1 MADDP
6 ISSFRQRFTPRPA
19 TAVAP
24 ALVVN
29 RAEER
34 EAYLAFAAKD
44 KVLRLDIRCRQGG
57 LAHAVSYNYLLNLSY
72 NRRSYSEFFLT
83 VSGLTV
89 MVKGRGL
96 RPIIDALKMH
106 TCEFIQEF
114 DPEEFADP
122 TDPNAPF
129 VDSIVVE
136 VIGAAAPARAAAGVS
151 T

>member
-19 TAVAP
+19 AVGAP

-96 RPIIDALKMH
+96 RPIVDALKMH

-114 DPEEFADP
+114 DPDEFADP
-122 TDPNAPF
+122 TDPGVPF
-129 VDSIVVE
+129 IDSIAVE
-136 VIGAAAPARAAAGVS
+136 VLRGNVPATANSNAS
-151 T
+151 S